1 MVYTGTASSSSNR
14 TWSGVNS
21 NTIENNSA
29 TGVLTLSGN
38 YAQSIANGT
47 FTLRGSN
54 TGANTFAGN
63 ISAAASGAGSL
74 LSLTKDGAGT
84 WILSGNNTYT
94 GITTVSGGILQ
105 FAKTASLYN
114 ATTAS
119 WTASNITV
127 NSGATLALNVGG
139 VGEFSAGNVTSRL
152 TGLGG
157 LGGAVN
163 NNGLRSGS
171 NIGFDTTN
179 AGSSFAISDVI
190 ANSTGTGGG
199 AIGVTKLGT
208 GTLVLSG
215 NNTYTGATTINA
227 GTLEIASTGRL
238 GGGSYSGNI
247 NNNGTLTFNGS
258 STQTL
263 SGIISGSGGL
273 TKNNTAST
281 LTLTGTNTFTGGILI
296 NAGRVDSNSGSLG
309 TGNVTIA
316 SGALIGLTSSG
327 TYSNNFTIAG
337 AGTGSGV
344 IQAPFSTG
352 NFTISGLTTLTG
364 DATVG
369 SRGQASASGSNLI
382 FAGGITTGGA
392 NRTLT
397 LSVLASPTIINNAIT
412 FSTNSVSLGT
422 GGTLDIGAGI
432 STGGTGTVNLNVGG
446 NTWGTLIVKAANSN
460 SSNATLNLGA
470 ANALGG
476 SGAVLQLGSTTT
488 ALENITVNLNGN
500 NQTIGGLR
508 SFGSTGSAS
517 ANGTRT
523 ITSATAATI
532 TIDNSSATNYLY
544 DGVFSGGISLVKNGT
559 STQTLSGNNTYTGA
573 TTVNAGTLLLSGN
586 GALGTST
593 ISISGGTLDMGGK
606 SLTNTFGSL
615 TGGTLSN
622 GTLSNN
628 GGNYNLQN
636 GTVSAVLAGTN
647 GVNKTGSGTVTL
659 SGANTYTGTTTI
671 SSGTLRAAATGALA
685 NTSSIDVN
693 GGSLLVAVANAVNS
707 NANINLGG
715 GTLAVS
721 GNFNQNV
728 GLLTLS
734 ADSVIDLNGFSGI
747 LRFGGVGSWA
757 SSANLAIW
765 NWNGINQYNTPV
777 GDGVN
782 NRRVVF
788 TNNSGLDS
796 YLDRISFYSGNG
808 TGFAGN
814 AFEQGF
820 SGGGTEIIAVPEPE
834 TYITGVLL
842 LLGFTIYQLRLA
854 RQGQGLLSRLTF
866 LRQKKS

>member
-1 MVYTGTASSSSNR
+1 
-14 TWSGVNS
+14 
-21 NTIENNSA
+21 
-29 TGVLTLSGN
+29 
-38 YAQSIANGT
+38 
-47 FTLRGSN
+47 
-54 TGANTFAGN
+54 
-63 ISAAASGAGSL
+63 
-74 LSLTKDGAGT
+74 
-84 WILSGNNTYT
+84 
-94 GITTVSGGILQ
+94 
-105 FAKTASLYN
+105 
-114 ATTAS
+114 
-119 WTASNITV
+119 
-127 NSGATLALNVGG
+127 
-139 VGEFSAGNVTSRL
+139 
-152 TGLGG
+152 
-157 LGGAVN
+157 
-163 NNGLRSGS
+163 
-171 NIGFDTTN
+171 
-179 AGSSFAISDVI
+179 
-190 ANSTGTGGG
+190 
-199 AIGVTKLGT
+199 
-208 GTLVLSG
+208 
-215 NNTYTGATTINA
+215 
-227 GTLEIASTGRL
+227 
-238 GGGSYSGNI
+238 
-247 NNNGTLTFNGS
+247 
-258 STQTL
+258 
-263 SGIISGSGGL
+263 
-273 TKNNTAST
+273 
-281 LTLTGTNTFTGGILI
+281 
-296 NAGRVDSNSGSLG
+296 
-309 TGNVTIA
+309 
-316 SGALIGLTSSG
+316 
-327 TYSNNFTIAG
+327 
-337 AGTGSGV
+337 
-344 IQAPFSTG
+344 
-352 NFTISGLTTLTG
+352 
-364 DATVG
+364 
-369 SRGQASASGSNLI
+369 
-382 FAGGITTGGA
+382 
-392 NRTLT
+392 
-397 LSVLASPTIINNAIT
+397 
-412 FSTNSVSLGT
+412 LGT

-728 GLLTLS
+728 GALTLS
-734 ADSVIDLNGFSGI
+734 ADSIIDLNGFSGI

-757 SSANLAIW
+757 TGANLAIW
-765 NWNGINQYNTPV
+765 NWNGTPKYNA
-777 GDGVN
+777 N
-782 NRRVVF
+782 NDPYSGGTRHVVF
-788 TNNSGLDS
+788 ASNTGLEQ
-796 YLDRISFYSGNG
+796 YLDRISFYSGSGSGFVG
-808 TGFAGN
+808 T
-814 AFEQGF
+814 AFEDSF
-820 SGGGTEIIAVPEPE
+820 SQSSFTGTEIIAVPEPE
-834 TYITGVLL
+834 TYLTGVFL
-842 LLGFTIYQLRLA
+842 LLGGTIYLLRRAKHREGHRPAWPKFLHGI
-854 RQGQGLLSRLTF
+854 RRTTPGHHLSPKPPDPHRVPILKT
-866 LRQKKS
+866 